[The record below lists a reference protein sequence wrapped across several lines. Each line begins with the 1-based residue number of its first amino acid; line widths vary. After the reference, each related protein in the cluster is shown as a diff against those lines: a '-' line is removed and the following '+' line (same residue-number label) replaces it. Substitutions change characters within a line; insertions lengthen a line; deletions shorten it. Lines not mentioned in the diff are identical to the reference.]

1 MVRRSK
7 MPICGNG
14 IVETDEDCDCGL
26 NKSCISVEAC
36 CNPRTCQF
44 YSGAECLSGACCSG
58 CKLLPS
64 GYTCRAS
71 RNTCDVPEFCDGISP
86 QCPEDSNFMDGS
98 SCHENIG
105 TCFHGMCVGA
115 QQQCIDLWGPGAKV
129 AHDSCYISFNP
140 SGSMTGHCGYD
151 SRLHKYIPCF
161 DNDVKCGLLHCEG
174 GMPYPRIASSNF
186 MIFNVN
192 TREGSFEC
200 KTISSPIHSVLVND
214 GSICGESNFCQNNTC
229 IEQKSK
235 ATCNSQKTC
244 SGNGVCTSINSCYCN
259 RSWKGKDCSIYDYT
273 YQDTH
278 LYNRTLSYETD
289 PVSPTTFF
297 SIAIITFLLFILCI
311 ITSCLFRN
319 KNHRHR
325 RKSHEL
331 TIINHSKIHQPQVT
345 INPTD
350 IELDRTKFIT
360 QYNSNNQDLV
370 STPMSM
376 HRTPLKHSPFMASNR
391 SITSICTGLS
401 YLPTDTPHSVRYI
414 NRKPST
420 NAIFS
425 DSETPR
431 TRIRRQTRHIGSP
444 YLYKNSNHHHHPSQQ
459 QTYATLTLKRHND
472 INIPYESSRKI
483 YDDIDKLSTN
493 ENLRDFIQVL
503 DSFAKEKFGSKS
515 INQIT
520 YEKDSIVPSSPTE
533 TNESITLDSGYQS
546 TKQLINTDEYATVIK
561 MKSTN
566 EKFQKRQRSY
576 SSIDNKEQ
584 FST

>member
-1 MVRRSK
+1 
-7 MPICGNG
+7 
-14 IVETDEDCDCGL
+14 
-26 NKSCISVEAC
+26 SCISVEAC

-259 RSWKGKDCSIYDYT
+259 PSWKGKDCSIYDYT

-278 LYNRTLSYETD
+278 LYNRTLSYETG
-289 PVSPTTFF
+289 S
-297 SIAIITFLLFILCI
+297 
-311 ITSCLFRN
+311 N